1 MRRPSFFFVWLLAT
15 VLVVTVPLLGIHA
28 WTLYRDLHD
37 AREKA
42 YDEVRVK
49 SAGAGRAVE
58 ATLDRAE
65 RLLAFVAKHDDSEL
79 RSICCLTRCARGPV
93 RRLC

>member
-1 MRRPSFFFVWLLAT
+1 MRRPSYFFTWLLAT

-28 WTLYRDLHD
+28 WTLYRDLRD

-49 SAGAGRAVE
+49 SASAAKVVE
-58 ATLDRAE
+58 ATFDRAE
-65 RLLAFVAKHDDSEL
+65 RMLAFVAEHDDFGSL
-79 RSICCLTRCARGPV
+79 QAQRCAEFLRGAGAH
-93 RRLC
+93 